1 MEGKAEN
8 RFAILRE
15 DSIDQYDASQSIED
29 ENNDKANNVD
39 NEQDFEHT
47 EEEEFDPGAFF
58 DQIIQGIIV
67 NRQLP
72 MLMNNEEL
80 DYVVSSLVY
89 ICEYVQQLLLQEES
103 LLYLESPIK
112 ICGDIHGQLNDLV
125 RVLQTG
131 GFDVNSKYLFLGD
144 YVDRGPNSLEVICL
158 LFALKCRFPS
168 NVFLLRGNHESP
180 EMTESFGF
188 AYEVEEKLKDTD
200 QANYV
205 LSKFY
210 EAFDSLPIAAL
221 ISNKIFCVHGGLSP
235 ELQSVDE
242 ILQIERPTSIPEE
255 GILADLLWSDP
266 NIKTE
271 QWGPNDRGATFT
283 WGKKIASEFIENNKL
298 NKIVRGH
305 QMAQNGI
312 NFPFYPDRSVITV
325 FTASNYAGQYNNVAA
340 FVEVDK
346 DPTVISFRIL
356 KHIEKQPDRR
366 APNTPR
372 VKKSNSNYDPF
383 DDFDDDNNN
392 DSNPNEKSN
401 SNNSSNTTQEQKDN
415 RNENNNNNNNNNNEG
430 DNDEGIQNE
439 TQQTEQQNTG
449 KGNDRPTAYVQMN
462 NENDTD
468 NVNLLDS
475 DNQKKIMLNKNSI
488 SGSNNSTSKKT
499 KVAMATIDLNEDE
512 LDDDENE
519 NYTIAS
525 Q

>member
-205 LSKFY
+205 LSK
-210 EAFDSLPIAAL
+210 L
-221 ISNKIFCVHGGLSP
+221 
-235 ELQSVDE
+235 
-242 ILQIERPTSIPEE
+242 RSI
-255 GILADLLWSDP
+255 
-266 NIKTE
+266 
-271 QWGPNDRGATFT
+271 
-283 WGKKIASEFIENNKL
+283 
-298 NKIVRGH
+298 
-305 QMAQNGI
+305 
-312 NFPFYPDRSVITV
+312 
-325 FTASNYAGQYNNVAA
+325 
-340 FVEVDK
+340 
-346 DPTVISFRIL
+346 
-356 KHIEKQPDRR
+356 
-366 APNTPR
+366 
-372 VKKSNSNYDPF
+372 
-383 DDFDDDNNN
+383 
-392 DSNPNEKSN
+392 
-401 SNNSSNTTQEQKDN
+401 
-415 RNENNNNNNNNNNEG
+415 
-430 DNDEGIQNE
+430 
-439 TQQTEQQNTG
+439 
-449 KGNDRPTAYVQMN
+449 
-462 NENDTD
+462 
-468 NVNLLDS
+468 
-475 DNQKKIMLNKNSI
+475 
-488 SGSNNSTSKKT
+488 
-499 KVAMATIDLNEDE
+499 
-512 LDDDENE
+512 
-519 NYTIAS
+519 
-525 Q
+525 